1 MINAFGSKKKDCSF
15 AVLRSGSSLEHCV
28 VRNSLNFKHI
38 CIYREIGESRYRAFL
53 FDIMNKRHSILI
65 IIRQIR
71 QSSIRYQFSLFRIS
85 VKPNLV

>member
-1 MINAFGSKKKDCSF
+1 MLLVRKKKDCSL

-28 VRNSLNFKHI
+28 VRNSLKNTFVYK
-38 CIYREIGESRYRAFL
+38 YREIREARYRAFL